1 MTRPGYVWR
10 PTRYIE
16 AVTEQGWH
24 SGFRALNL
32 KVDDDRSVVAGGNV
46 NAVAAAILFRNHQQ
60 DGNPPKVVAFAAG
73 RPGYLASDPDK
84 TLSEGRILKERFL
97 RLVRPPATTEI
108 IIQDRNKDTR
118 DDLFESLNLVRERGL
133 SGVAIITI
141 ELHLPRTKEFLK
153 MTVDENPSLAGI
165 DVIFIPAEGILA
177 ARNQRYARV
186 FSAVQKTKAWQRTQK
201 MEESG
206 VEALRHG
213 RYIFR

>member
-1 MTRPGYVWR
+1 M
-10 PTRYIE
+10 
-16 AVTEQGWH
+16 
-24 SGFRALNL
+24 
-32 KVDDDRSVVAGGNV
+32 
-46 NAVAAAILFRNHQQ
+46 
-60 DGNPPKVVAFAAG
+60 
-73 RPGYLASDPDK
+73 
-84 TLSEGRILKERFL
+84 

-133 SGVAIITI
+133 SGVTIITI
-141 ELHLPRTKEFLK
+141 ELHLPRSKEFLK

-165 DVIFIPAEGILA
+165 DVIFIPAEEILA

-206 VEALRHG
+206 VEALRYG
-213 RYIFR
+213 RYNSDEKDMTLRSTNSDFRLNRSYGKTPFRCLASMCSPNPRSGWSYRCGWLVGNSAQHRGLQRAAATPFGQTGSLSARW